1 MKCSTILRVCSPAA
15 ISHIILPCLSPQ
27 PPQSLYAAPGK
38 HDLVL
43 SRRKGFVKIAL
54 RTGASLVPVYCFGE
68 NNTFRWGC
76 AVLLLPP

>member
-1 MKCSTILRVCSPAA
+1 MKQSQAVEQSSHQCHSPA
-15 ISHIILPCLSPQ
+15 LL
-27 PPQSLYAAPGK
+27 QSLYAAPGK

-68 NNTFRWGC
+68 QNTFR
-76 AVLLLPP
+76 